1 MDIIF
6 ISNQIK
12 YDILNTCG
20 MPVDHSYNLLTNTPL
35 KSIGYDRDEDLC
47 RKLEEKL
54 RVVAEEYKTG
64 KRVAEGAVS
73 QNLTV
78 RQCIQLVIA

>member
-12 YDILNTCG
+12 YDILAIPGLPPGQC
-20 MPVDHSYNLLTNTPL
+20 YNLPGTTPL
-35 KSIGYDRDEDLC
+35 YSIGYEEREDLC
-47 RKLEEKL
+47 RKLESKL
-54 RVVAEEYKTG
+54 QNIANEYKTG
-64 KRVAEGAVS
+64 KAILKGYIS
-73 QNLTV
+73 KDTTV